1 MRNYQPYRE
10 LKNLPTRMRFN
21 RTKIKKLKTMMMM
34 MMMMTTVQEESKRD
48 LKSLMQIHISSN
60 VYLNFTERKRN
71 IITTS

>member
-1 MRNYQPYRE
+1 
-10 LKNLPTRMRFN
+10 
-21 RTKIKKLKTMMMM
+21 MMM

-71 IITTS
+71 IITTSWSNQNFILKNQDKNQDKNQEIVPDEENDKR